1 MVEKLTE
8 TNLDLEERL
17 KNLTDDLADLEAL
30 RDLNEELEEERMVT
44 EAELREV
51 GFRTGHGLNY
61 SFKCMIRYLM
71 YNWLFYSFFSV
82 DGQWT
87 LYCVEII
94 ICRILNLQY
103 SNSLISTGG

>member
-51 GFRTGHGLNY
+51 
-61 SFKCMIRYLM
+61 
-71 YNWLFYSFFSV
+71 
-82 DGQWT
+82 
-87 LYCVEII
+87 II
-94 ICRILNLQY
+94 
-103 SNSLISTGG
+103 

>member
-51 GFRTGHGLNY
+51 GFWNMPSGLNY
-61 SFKCMIRYLM
+61 CFKCMIR
-71 YNWLFYSFFSV
+71 
-82 DGQWT
+82 
-87 LYCVEII
+87 
-94 ICRILNLQY
+94 
-103 SNSLISTGG
+103 